1 MFGGQEKVAFSAEGN
16 LLTDWVLNDV
26 VGATTWTYPR
36 GSVTM
41 EEYLEIVATI
51 PARRVWNQSFL
62 SLSHVNFD
70 MSVFVDSSPNGL
82 TVNTSPVG
90 GSAGSADGCIRCR
103 KLIVARS
110 ASRSRER

>member
-1 MFGGQEKVAFSAEGN
+1 MTIAASPGGSLSELNGDQSAKIVPCPGGHRD
-16 LLTDWVLNDV
+16 TAAIGCSV
-26 VGATTWTYPR
+26 VGSLTAAW
-36 GSVTM
+36 
-41 EEYLEIVATI
+41 I

-62 SLSHVNFD
+62 SLSHVNID

-90 GSAGSADGCIRCR
+90 GSAGSDDGCIRCR